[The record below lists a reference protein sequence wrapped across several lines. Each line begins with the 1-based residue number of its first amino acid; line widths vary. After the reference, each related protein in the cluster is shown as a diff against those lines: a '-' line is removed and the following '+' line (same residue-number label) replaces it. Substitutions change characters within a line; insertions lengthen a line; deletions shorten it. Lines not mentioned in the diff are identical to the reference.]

1 MDNQLYLD
9 EVGSQDDWG
18 GAMTDGPVLS
28 ARCKGVVAD
37 SVAQIL
43 RAVGEDPEREGLL
56 KTPER
61 VARAY
66 DELLIG
72 YRLDPLAELNN
83 ALFDVTYREMVIVTD
98 IDFYS
103 LCEHHMLPFIGKA
116 HVAYIPDKKV
126 VGLSKIP
133 RIVEIYARRL
143 QIQERMTRQIAE
155 LIDELLNPLGV
166 AVVVD
171 GLHMCMAMRGVK
183 KANARM
189 RTSALRGAF
198 AANPKTR
205 SEFMEHIGPV
215 SRVML

>member
-1 MDNQLYLD
+1 MLDETYLD
-9 EVGSQDDWG
+9 KITDGERDGLE
-18 GAMTDGPVLS
+18 DGPVLS

-37 SVAQIL
+37 AVTSIL

-56 KTPER
+56 KTPAR

-72 YRLDPLAELNN
+72 YRVDPVELLND
-83 ALFDVTYREMVIVTD
+83 ALFDVTYSEMVIVTD

-116 HVAYIPDKKV
+116 HVAYIPNKKV

-133 RIVEIYARRL
+133 RIVEVYARRL
-143 QIQERMTRQIAE
+143 QIQERMTRQIAG
-155 LIDELLNPLGV
+155 LIDELLDPLGV

-198 AANPKTR
+198 ADNPKTR

-215 SRVML
+215 TRTLL